1 MPEIDL
7 ENRFRRNDSL
17 IRTKLMH
24 FLPAMI
30 VTNISTF
37 ILLAID
43 GLIVGNFVNTDAL
56 AAVSIFSPASVAVNV
71 PAVLL
76 ASGAASSI
84 STCMG
89 KNDLEKLHYLKKAV
103 LSLLVITSVLISI
116 IQIPLIYGII
126 RSYNLS
132 PEITRISWQYATGI
146 MIATPFGLIAT
157 VGIYLLQILG
167 KTKPLMW
174 IATIEGITKVVLD
187 LLFVCV
193 FDMGVMG
200 AGMATACA
208 NLFKCFFVLIYL
220 TRKTDMFKTG
230 GVKLKASAMGEVISA
245 GLPEASNSVGSAV
258 RNYFLTM
265 IIVAAFGSA
274 GGVIGG
280 VVNFC
285 YSICNIFFGGI
296 QSSMR
301 PLCGLLCG
309 SDDRKGLHML
319 LNRCI
324 QIMIVMI
331 GVLIAMILLFPGLF
345 FSLHAVKDI
354 PAGGIMSLRFSSI
367 QYICKGINIL
377 FRLYFSNR
385 KDSRF
390 ASGIILAGSATL
402 PFFAWILMLLF
413 PAPYLWLCYMINESW
428 MLAANVIRYRKW
440 VKKDALEASPSDRR
454 IYLTVDPDSAI
465 EASRLIRNYGSD
477 QGFPLRMV
485 YRIGLSMEEMV
496 AYAVSSQ
503 KNRKIRIQIEVLFS
517 HNESRFTI
525 LDNGACIA
533 LNEDTESVQLRA
545 DNYSIV
551 KKIADT
557 VNYQYILDMN
567 YSVLTFHG

>member
-1 MPEIDL
+1 MQ
-7 ENRFRRNDSL
+7 
-17 IRTKLMH
+17 

-103 LSLLVITSVLISI
+103 LSLLLITSVLISI

-208 NLFKCFFVLIYL
+208 NLFKCFFVVE
-220 TRKTDMFKTG
+220 K
-230 GVKLKASAMGEVISA
+230 
-245 GLPEASNSVGSAV
+245 
-258 RNYFLTM
+258 
-265 IIVAAFGSA
+265 
-274 GGVIGG
+274 
-280 VVNFC
+280 
-285 YSICNIFFGGI
+285 
-296 QSSMR
+296 
-301 PLCGLLCG
+301 
-309 SDDRKGLHML
+309 
-319 LNRCI
+319 
-324 QIMIVMI
+324 
-331 GVLIAMILLFPGLF
+331 
-345 FSLHAVKDI
+345 
-354 PAGGIMSLRFSSI
+354 
-367 QYICKGINIL
+367 
-377 FRLYFSNR
+377 
-385 KDSRF
+385 
-390 ASGIILAGSATL
+390 
-402 PFFAWILMLLF
+402 
-413 PAPYLWLCYMINESW
+413 
-428 MLAANVIRYRKW
+428 
-440 VKKDALEASPSDRR
+440 
-454 IYLTVDPDSAI
+454 
-465 EASRLIRNYGSD
+465 
-477 QGFPLRMV
+477 
-485 YRIGLSMEEMV
+485 
-496 AYAVSSQ
+496 
-503 KNRKIRIQIEVLFS
+503 
-517 HNESRFTI
+517 
-525 LDNGACIA
+525 
-533 LNEDTESVQLRA
+533 
-545 DNYSIV
+545 
-551 KKIADT
+551 
-557 VNYQYILDMN
+557 
-567 YSVLTFHG
+567 